1 MLGRT
6 PKCCGLEH
14 HVYKNYFFW
23 ADQKQRKAK
32 LWNMAHKE
40 PEPPLT
46 KTFEQMLTHRLG
58 PVMVKWWFGAR
69 CFGILGMPVVNWN
82 PLPRGIMRVQTY
94 QAIWLKNCR
103 CGAFPF
109 QLVVTW
115 MTGPDSSASRWKISW
130 EGRLKI
136 SKCWWGWME
145 STGKLASKNPDAASL
160 PDSCPNYA
168 PTARKASGSLVV

>member
-1 MLGRT
+1 
-6 PKCCGLEH
+6 
-14 HVYKNYFFW
+14 
-23 ADQKQRKAK
+23 
-32 LWNMAHKE
+32 MAHKE

>member
-1 MLGRT
+1 MLWLRT
-6 PKCCGLEH
+6 SCLQFVFSGQVRSIERPNFGTL
-14 HVYKNYFFW
+14 
-23 ADQKQRKAK
+23 
-32 LWNMAHKE
+32 AHKE

-46 KTFEQMLTHRLG
+46 KTFGQMLTHRLG

-82 PLPRGIMRVQTY
+82 PLLRGIMRVQTY

-145 STGKLASKNPDAASL
+145 STGKLVSKNPDAASL